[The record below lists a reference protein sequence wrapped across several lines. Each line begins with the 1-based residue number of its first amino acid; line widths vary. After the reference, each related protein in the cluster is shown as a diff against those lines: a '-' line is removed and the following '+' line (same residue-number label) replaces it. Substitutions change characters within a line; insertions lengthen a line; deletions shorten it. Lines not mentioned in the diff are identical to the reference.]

1 MNVLVACER
10 SGRVRDA
17 FRAKG
22 HFAMSCDLLPTETPG
37 PHYQGPVEDLLRGVL
52 DVKKW
57 DLLVGFPPCTHI
69 CVSGAKHFAKKR
81 GAHGVQEEA
90 LAFFRL
96 LWEAPITRICIENPV
111 GIASTRICKP
121 TQIIQPWQFGDP
133 FQKTTCLWLKWL
145 PPLVP
150 TKIVDRGEFY
160 VSPSGKKLPKWYSQ
174 YGKGCGNQ
182 RSTTFPGIAAAMADQ
197 WGKF

>member
-22 HFAMSCDLLPTETPG
+22 HLAVSCDILPTDVPG
-37 PHYQGPVEDLLRGVL
+37 AHYCGPVEDILAGDALGT
-52 DVKKW
+52 KW
-57 DLLVGFPPCTHI
+57 DLLIGFPPCTHLA
-69 CVSGAKHFAKKR
+69 CSGAKHFAKKR
-81 GAHGVQEEA
+81 GANGVQEKA

-96 LWEAPITRICIENPV
+96 LMDAPIPRICIENPV
-111 GIASTRICKP
+111 GIVSTRICKP
-121 TQIIQPWQFGDP
+121 SQIIQPWQFGDP
-133 FQKTTCLWLKWL
+133 YQKTTCLWLKWL

-150 TKIVDRGEFY
+150 TKIVDKGEFY
-160 VSPSGKKLPKWYSQ
+160 VSPTGKRLPRWYSDN
-174 YGKGCGNQ
+174 KNSTI